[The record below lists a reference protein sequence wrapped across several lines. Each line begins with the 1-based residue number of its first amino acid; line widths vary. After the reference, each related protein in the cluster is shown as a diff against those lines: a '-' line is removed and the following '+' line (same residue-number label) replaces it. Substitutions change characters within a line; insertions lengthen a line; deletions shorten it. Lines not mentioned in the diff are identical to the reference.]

1 MHSENQREQRSHSTN
16 TRYVVLTAL
25 AIMLAGAPALQAQD
39 VQLTLT
45 NLTAGMHFTPRL
57 VVAHSDDVDLFD
69 VGEAP
74 TRRLAWLAEAGAI
87 GTGDTSQDE
96 TNENF
101 AWYLAQN
108 EAANVNR
115 TFGNPDAMGEGA
127 FVKPGETK
135 VYPAIDTGGFGY
147 LSMLSML
154 IPTNDAF
161 VGLDSWKIPET
172 PGVYTVTLNAY
183 DAGSEANDEI
193 SAVRQDIT
201 GLGGYA
207 MPGMAGSNAA
217 FITAITGNE
226 SAAQGARLGTG
237 SEGLVVDSANTPFT
251 GADGAEGTVLIHRGV
266 VGDTNPTGGVSD
278 LDARVHRWLNPVA
291 RLVITVSESAE

>member
-1 MHSENQREQRSHSTN
+1 MHRENISAQRSRSTN
-16 TRYVVLTAL
+16 RRHTWLAAVAL
-25 AIMLAGAPALQAQD
+25 MFAASPILQAQE

-45 NLTAGMHFTPRL
+45 NLTGGMHFTPRL
-57 VVAHSDDVDLFD
+57 VVIHSDDVDLFE

-87 GTGDTSQDE
+87 GTGDASQDE

-108 EAANVNR
+108 EAENVNR
-115 TFGNPDAMGEGA
+115 TFGNPAAMGEGA

-135 VYPAIDTGGFGY
+135 TYPAMDTSGFGY
-147 LSMLSML
+147 LSMVSML

-172 PGVYTVTLNAY
+172 PGVYTVNLNAY
-183 DAGSEANDEI
+183 DAGSEPNDEI
-193 SAVRQDIT
+193 SAVRQDIS

-207 MPGMAGSNAA
+207 APGMAGSDAA
-217 FITAITGNE
+217 FITAVTGSE
-226 SAAQGARLGTG
+226 SGSGGARLGTG
-237 SEGLVVDSANTPFT
+237 SDGLVVASDATPFT

-266 VGDTNPTGGVSD
+266 VGDTDPTGGVSD
-278 LDARVHRWLNPVA
+278 LDPRVHRWLNPVA